1 MATQMGNNNKEK
13 EKTKKKQ
20 KKNGIPHE
28 KQESKC
34 HAKRKRKSI
43 IGILMISDKSKI
55 KTGILFLESFFFWK
69 NSKRRR
75 LRIKSWLGQL
85 DA

>member
-13 EKTKKKQ
+13 EKTK

-43 IGILMISDKSKI
+43 IGILIISDKSKI
-55 KTGILFLESFFFWK
+55 KTGIFLESFFF
-69 NSKRRR
+69 
-75 LRIKSWLGQL
+75 
-85 DA
+85 